1 MRQCIRDNRNNN
13 VFSKDQLMNQEKVL
27 AFIDCFEAFLLKGNV
42 ENICNFIM
50 AVTALAK
57 EDGESN
63 DLQFMYCKDGNSSY
77 SSDFFMNTMGCYI
90 DLCANLD
97 YLEEVKKV
105 LIPLQ
110 LDFEQKCFNGEKF
123 PEYSFIAFEDGQ
135 EKIYSN
141 YPKHSN

>member
-1 MRQCIRDNRNNN
+1 MRQCIRDNRDNN
-13 VFSKDQLMNQEKVL
+13 VFSKEQLMNQEKVL
-27 AFIDCFEAFLLKGNV
+27 AFIDWSEAFLLKGNV

-57 EDGESN
+57 EDGESDN
-63 DLQFMYCKDGNSSY
+63 FQFMYYKDGKETY
-77 SSDFFMNTMGCYI
+77 SDLFMNTIGCYI